1 MSRMASSTSPA
12 SVSSSSSRQGGAN
25 ATVVFIAGL
34 LAGSSIVLLAK
45 HIVHRHTCRHDVV
58 GVSEE
63 ECCGTD
69 DGCEN
74 ESRVISLQS
83 ITNQQQQGTTNTITL
98 PSEIRMEMLSRNT
111 LYFAPPLSSSNNNNN
126 NNNSCGGM
134 ERITNAHV
142 LIVGLGGVGSHIA
155 HMLARSGVKYLRLID
170 FDMITVSSLNR
181 HAVATMS
188 DVGLPKATV
197 LANHLRAICP
207 DEQMLVLDPVV
218 RMYTGNPDTDGN
230 ILDPPSSLSSSSKSW
245 NVVIDAIDDVPTKTL
260 LIAHFAK
267 QQNHNDGHPRILSCM
282 GAGGKADPTRIHIS
296 DLRSACRDPLAAS
309 VRQRLRL
316 LGKKETKHMTGN
328 IKTITDGSGIT
339 NGGWLSCLDDES
351 RLAVIYSS
359 EQTVAKLADITPEQ
373 MTDGIHN
380 FGQVDNMRVR
390 ILPVLGTMPAIMGQ
404 ALAAMALC
412 ELGGKAFTP
421 MSAERVGRNVRHRLY
436 QHLKSREKKLED
448 RFSNSSFSASSSS
461 MVRTPLEGG
470 STTVN
475 EELNN
480 NNNNNDNS
488 TYNNIYVGPI
498 MIDPDDVEYIM
509 SELWKNQCAI
519 SGDRLGTTLELHR
532 WDRSRP
538 AMPNNLVLLSAKTA
552 TKFEVDFDKFGDG
565 RLGVDE
571 AIRRR
576 VDARL
581 RLCVLGAEDVY

>member
-1 MSRMASSTSPA
+1 MKMRASSTSP
-12 SVSSSSSRQGGAN
+12 SISSSSSSSSRHQEGAN

-34 LAGSSIVLLAK
+34 LAGSSIVLLVNY
-45 HIVHRHTCRHDVV
+45 IVQRHNRRLGPD
-58 GVSEE
+58 GN
-63 ECCGTD
+63 GTD
-69 DGCEN
+69 GCDDDDDDEPKAM
-74 ESRVISLQS
+74 S
-83 ITNQQQQGTTNTITL
+83 QQQKGTAATTTL
-98 PSEIRMEMLSRNT
+98 PSEIRMEMLSRNS
-111 LYFAPPLSSSNNNNN
+111 LYFAPPSSSNDI
-126 NNNSCGGM
+126 NSNSSGGM

-181 HAVATMS
+181 HAVATMA
-188 DVGLPKATV
+188 DVSLPKATV

-218 RMYTGNPDTDGN
+218 RMYTGNPDKDGN
-230 ILDPPSSLSSSSKSW
+230 ILDPPTSSSHSSSSSGW

-267 QQNHNDGHPRILSCM
+267 QHDGPRILSCM

-296 DLRSACRDPLAAS
+296 DLRSASRDPLAAS

-316 LGKKETKHMTGN
+316 LGKKEAKQMYGN
-328 IKTITDGSGIT
+328 IKTITDGSGVA

-373 MTDGIHN
+373 KTDGIHN

-421 MSAERVGRNVRHRLY
+421 TSAERVGRNVRHRLY

-448 RFSNSSFSASSSS
+448 RFSHSSSS
-461 MVRTPLEGG
+461 SSSSSIVVPTTTLEGV

-475 EELNN
+475 GGL
-480 NNNNNDNS
+480 NDNNTKYS
-488 TYNNIYVGPI
+488 NIYVGPI

-552 TKFEVDFDKFGDG
+552 NKFEEDFEKFGDG
-565 RLGVDE
+565 RTGLDE
-571 AIRRR
+571 SIRRR

-581 RLCVLGAEDVY
+581 RLCVLGAEDMY

>member
-1 MSRMASSTSPA
+1 VAEVGFTML
-12 SVSSSSSRQGGAN
+12 SSSPPARSSGSSL
-25 ATVVFIAGL
+25 VFIAGL
-34 LAGSSIVLLAK
+34 LAGSSIALLVN
-45 HIVHRHTCRHDVV
+45 HIVHRHVRRRR
-58 GVSEE
+58 EFI
-63 ECCGTD
+63 D
-69 DGCEN
+69 DEVLP
-74 ESRVISLQS
+74 SSAMLLS
-83 ITNQQQQGTTNTITL
+83 QQQQTSTTTTTL
-98 PSEIRMEMLSRNT
+98 PSEIRMEMLSRNS
-111 LYFAPPLSSSNNNNN
+111 LYFDAPSSSSSND
-126 NNNSCGGM
+126 SSSTGGGM

-155 HMLARSGVKYLRLID
+155 HMLARSGIKYIRLID

-181 HAVATMS
+181 HAVATMA
-188 DVGLPKATV
+188 DVGLPKAIV
-197 LANHLRAICP
+197 LANHLRQICP
-207 DEQMLVLDPVV
+207 DTTMLILDPIV
-218 RMYTGNPDTDGN
+218 RMVTGNPDIDGN
-230 ILDPPSSLSSSSKSW
+230 ILDPPPSSLSTSGGCW
-245 NVVIDAIDDVPTKTL
+245 DVVIDAIDDVPTKTL

-267 QQNHNDGHPRILSCM
+267 QQQQHGGGSPRILSCM

-316 LGKKETKHMTGN
+316 LGKKEAKQNNGT
-328 IKTITDGSGIT
+328 IKSIIDGSGVT

-373 MTDGIHN
+373 KTDGIHN
-380 FGQVDNMRVR
+380 FGSVDNMRVR

-404 ALAAMALC
+404 ALAALALC

-421 MSAERVGRNVRHRLY
+421 MNAERVGRNVRHRLY

-448 RFSNSSFSASSSS
+448 RFSHSSSS
-461 MVRTPLEGG
+461 SSSIVVTTTLVEGG

-475 EELNN
+475 GELNDN
-480 NNNNNDNS
+480 NNKYS
-488 TYNNIYVGPI
+488 NNIYVGPI

-552 TKFEVDFDKFGDG
+552 TKFEDDFEKFGDG

>member
-1 MSRMASSTSPA
+1 MASSQPA
-12 SVSSSSSRQGGAN
+12 SSNSSSQ
-25 ATVVFIAGL
+25 VVFIAGL
-34 LAGSSIVLLAK
+34 LAGSSIALLFN
-45 HIVHRHTCRHDVV
+45 HIYHRHFRRRHEVV
-58 GVSEE
+58 GVSRGE

-69 DGCEN
+69 GCEN
-74 ESRVISLQS
+74 ESKVISLRSSMSQQQQ
-83 ITNQQQQGTTNTITL
+83 QQQQGTTATKL
-98 PSEIRMEMLSRNT
+98 PSEIRMEMLSRNS
-111 LYFAPPLSSSNNNNN
+111 LYFAPSSSNDI
-126 NNNSCGGM
+126 NNSNSGGM

-218 RMYTGNPDTDGN
+218 RMYTGNPDKDGN
-230 ILDPPSSLSSSSKSW
+230 ILDPPPTSSSSSSSSSCW

-267 QQNHNDGHPRILSCM
+267 QHNGPRILSCM

-316 LGKKETKHMTGN
+316 LGKKEAKQTNGT
-328 IKTITDGSGIT
+328 IKCIMDGSGVA

-373 MTDGIHN
+373 KTDGIHN

-448 RFSNSSFSASSSS
+448 RFSHSSSS
-461 MVRTPLEGG
+461 SSSVVVPTTLEGG

-475 EELNN
+475 GGL
-480 NNNNNDNS
+480 NDNNTKYS
-488 TYNNIYVGPI
+488 NIYVGPI
-498 MIDPDDVEYIM
+498 MIDPDDVEYIIT
-509 SELWKNQCAI
+509 ELWKNQCAL

-552 TKFEVDFDKFGDG
+552 NKFEDDFETFGDG
-565 RLGVDE
+565 RTGVDE
-571 AIRRR
+571 EIRRR

>member
-1 MSRMASSTSPA
+1 MKMRASSTSPA
-12 SVSSSSSRQGGAN
+12 SISSSSRQEGAN

-34 LAGSSIVLLAK
+34 LAGSSIVLLVNY
-45 HIVHRHTCRHDVV
+45 IVQRHNRRLGPD
-58 GVSEE
+58 GN
-63 ECCGTD
+63 GTD
-69 DGCEN
+69 GCDDDEPKAM
-74 ESRVISLQS
+74 S
-83 ITNQQQQGTTNTITL
+83 QQQRGTTATTTL
-98 PSEIRMEMLSRNT
+98 PSEIRMEMLSRNS
-111 LYFAPPLSSSNNNNN
+111 LYFAPSSSNDI
-126 NNNSCGGM
+126 NNSNSGGM

-188 DVGLPKATV
+188 DVGLSKATV

-207 DEQMLVLDPVV
+207 DEEMLVLDPIV
-218 RMYTGNPDTDGN
+218 RMYTGNPSKDGN
-230 ILDPPSSLSSSSKSW
+230 ILDPPTTSSSSTSCW

-267 QQNHNDGHPRILSCM
+267 QQHGPRILSCM

-316 LGKKETKHMTGN
+316 LGKKEAKQNNGS
-328 IKTITDGSGIT
+328 IKFIIDGSGVA

-373 MTDGIHN
+373 KTDGIHN

-448 RFSNSSFSASSSS
+448 QFSHSSSS
-461 MVRTPLEGG
+461 SSSVVVPTTTLEGG

-475 EELNN
+475 GGL
-480 NNNNNDNS
+480 NDNNTKYS
-488 TYNNIYVGPI
+488 NIYVGPI

-552 TKFEVDFDKFGDG
+552 NKFEEDFEKFGDG
-565 RLGVDE
+565 RTGVDE
-571 AIRRR
+571 SIQRR

>member
-1 MSRMASSTSPA
+1 
-12 SVSSSSSRQGGAN
+12 
-25 ATVVFIAGL
+25 
-34 LAGSSIVLLAK
+34 
-45 HIVHRHTCRHDVV
+45 
-58 GVSEE
+58 
-63 ECCGTD
+63 
-69 DGCEN
+69 
-74 ESRVISLQS
+74 
-83 ITNQQQQGTTNTITL
+83 
-98 PSEIRMEMLSRNT
+98 
-111 LYFAPPLSSSNNNNN
+111 
-126 NNNSCGGM
+126 
-134 ERITNAHV
+134 
-142 LIVGLGGVGSHIA
+142 
-155 HMLARSGVKYLRLID
+155 
-170 FDMITVSSLNR
+170 MITVSSLNR
-181 HAVATMS
+181 HAVATMA
-188 DVGLPKATV
+188 DVGLPKSIV
-197 LANHLRAICP
+197 LANHLRLICP
-207 DEQMLVLDPVV
+207 DTTMLILDPIV
-218 RMYTGNPDTDGN
+218 RMVTGNPDIDGN
-230 ILDPPSSLSSSSKSW
+230 ILDPPSTSTSSSGGCW
-245 NVVIDAIDDVPTKTL
+245 DVVIDAIDDVPTKTL

-267 QQNHNDGHPRILSCM
+267 QQQQDGGGPRILSCM

-296 DLRSACRDPLAAS
+296 DLRSACRDPLAAT

-316 LGKKETKHMTGN
+316 LGKKEAKQNNGT
-328 IKTITDGSGIT
+328 IKSIIDGSGVT

-373 MTDGIHN
+373 KTDGTHN
-380 FGQVDNMRVR
+380 FGSVDNMRVR

-421 MSAERVGRNVRHRLY
+421 MNAERVGRNVRHRLY

-448 RFSNSSFSASSSS
+448 RFSHSSSSSSS
-461 MVRTPLEGG
+461 MVTTPALEGGG

-475 EELNN
+475 GELNSN
-480 NNNNNDNS
+480 NNKYS
-488 TYNNIYVGPI
+488 NNIYVGPI

-552 TKFEVDFDKFGDG
+552 TKFEDDFEKFGDG

-581 RLCVLGAEDVY
+581 RLCVLGAEDVYDDT

>member
-1 MSRMASSTSPA
+1 MKMRASSTSP
-12 SVSSSSSRQGGAN
+12 SISSSSSSSSRHQEGAN

-34 LAGSSIVLLAK
+34 LAGSSIVLLVNY
-45 HIVHRHTCRHDVV
+45 IVQRHNRRLGPD
-58 GVSEE
+58 GN
-63 ECCGTD
+63 GTD
-69 DGCEN
+69 GCDDDDDDEPKAM
-74 ESRVISLQS
+74 S
-83 ITNQQQQGTTNTITL
+83 QQQKGTAATTTL
-98 PSEIRMEMLSRNT
+98 PSEIRMEMLSRNS
-111 LYFAPPLSSSNNNNN
+111 LYFAPPSSSNDI
-126 NNNSCGGM
+126 NSNSSGGM

-181 HAVATMS
+181 HAVATMA
-188 DVGLPKATV
+188 DVSLPKATV

-218 RMYTGNPDTDGN
+218 RMYTGNPDKDAN
-230 ILDPPSSLSSSSKSW
+230 ILDPPTSSSHSSSSSGW

-267 QQNHNDGHPRILSCM
+267 QHDGPRILSCM

-296 DLRSACRDPLAAS
+296 DLRSASRDPLAAS

-316 LGKKETKHMTGN
+316 LGKKEAKQMYGN
-328 IKTITDGSGIT
+328 IKTITDGSGVA

-373 MTDGIHN
+373 KTDGIHN

-421 MSAERVGRNVRHRLY
+421 TSAERVGRNVRHRLY

-448 RFSNSSFSASSSS
+448 RFSHSSSS
-461 MVRTPLEGG
+461 SSSSSIVVPTTTLEGV

-475 EELNN
+475 GGL
-480 NNNNNDNS
+480 NDNNTKYS
-488 TYNNIYVGPI
+488 NIYVGPI

-552 TKFEVDFDKFGDG
+552 NKFEEDFEKFGDG
-565 RLGVDE
+565 RTGLDE
-571 AIRRR
+571 SIRRR

>member
-1 MSRMASSTSPA
+1 MRASSTSP
-12 SVSSSSSRQGGAN
+12 SISSSSSSSSRHQEGAN

-34 LAGSSIVLLAK
+34 LAGSSIVLLVNY
-45 HIVHRHTCRHDVV
+45 IVQRHNRRLGPD
-58 GVSEE
+58 GN
-63 ECCGTD
+63 GTD
-69 DGCEN
+69 GCDDDDDDEPKAM
-74 ESRVISLQS
+74 S
-83 ITNQQQQGTTNTITL
+83 QQQKGTAATTTL
-98 PSEIRMEMLSRNT
+98 PSEIRMEMLSRNS
-111 LYFAPPLSSSNNNNN
+111 LYFAPPSSSNDI
-126 NNNSCGGM
+126 NSNSSGGM

-181 HAVATMS
+181 HAVATMA
-188 DVGLPKATV
+188 DVSLPKATV

-218 RMYTGNPDTDGN
+218 RMYTGNPDKDGN
-230 ILDPPSSLSSSSKSW
+230 ILDPPTSSSHSSSSSGW

-267 QQNHNDGHPRILSCM
+267 QHDGPRILSCM

-296 DLRSACRDPLAAS
+296 DLRSASRDPLAAS

-316 LGKKETKHMTGN
+316 LGKKEAKQMYGN
-328 IKTITDGSGIT
+328 IKTITDGSGVA

-373 MTDGIHN
+373 KTDGIHN

-448 RFSNSSFSASSSS
+448 RFSHSSSS
-461 MVRTPLEGG
+461 SSSSSIVVPTTTLEGV

-475 EELNN
+475 GGL
-480 NNNNNDNS
+480 NDNNTKYS
-488 TYNNIYVGPI
+488 NIYVGPI

-552 TKFEVDFDKFGDG
+552 NKFEEDFEKFGDG
-565 RLGVDE
+565 RTGLDE
-571 AIRRR
+571 SIRRR

-581 RLCVLGAEDVY
+581 RLCVLGAEDMY